1 MQRQVTVGFNNN
13 PLADAAFAASRQVWL
28 ASLGAAAVTRDWAR
42 HEAGKT
48 FRALVKEGSVVEKQ
62 AIRMIN
68 DRVETSIATAA
79 SLWKQT
85 RRTALT
91 TASTLAETAT
101 SALSKFNAPAVVSL
115 APVVKAT
122 KRTKSAGKHVARRTK
137 RASRKA

>member
-1 MQRQVTVGFNNN
+1 MQRQLILGSN
-13 PLADAAFAASRQVWL
+13 PIADAAFAASRQVWL

-48 FRALVKEGSVVEKQ
+48 FRALVREGSAVEKQ

-68 DRVETSIATAA
+68 DRVETSIATAS

-85 RRTALT
+85 RATALT
-91 TASTLAETAT
+91 TATTLAETAS
-101 SALSKFNAPAVVSL
+101 SALSKLNAPAVARS
-115 APVVKAT
+115 APAKAT
-122 KRTKSAGKHVARRTK
+122 KRTKLAAKRAVRRTK

>member
-1 MQRQVTVGFNNN
+1 MQRQVTFNNN

-28 ASLGAAAVTRDWAR
+28 ASLGAAAITRDWAR

-62 AIRMIN
+62 AIRMLS
-68 DRVETSIATAA
+68 DRVETSIATAT

-85 RRTALT
+85 RATALT
-91 TASTLAETAT
+91 TANTLAETAT
-101 SALSKFNAPAVVSL
+101 STLSKLSRPVVTTS
-115 APVVKAT
+115 APVVKGP
-122 KRTKSAGKHVARRTK
+122 KRARGKRVVRRVK

>member
-1 MQRQVTVGFNNN
+1 MQKQVTLGFNNN

-28 ASLGAAAVTRDWAR
+28 AGLGAAALTRDWAR

-62 AIRMIN
+62 AIRMLS
-68 DRVETSIATAA
+68 DRVETSIATAT

-85 RRTALT
+85 RATALT
-91 TASTLAETAT
+91 TANTLTETAT
-101 SALSKFNAPAVVSL
+101 AALSKISRPVVTTSAPAV
-115 APVVKAT
+115 
-122 KRTKSAGKHVARRTK
+122 KRAKRAGGKRVARRVK

>member
-1 MQRQVTVGFNNN
+1 MQRQVTLGFNNN
-13 PLADAAFAASRQVWL
+13 PLADAAFAASRQFWL
-28 ASLGAAAVTRDWAR
+28 ASLGAASVTRDWAR
-42 HEAGKT
+42 HEAGRT

-91 TASTLAETAT
+91 TATTLAETAT
-101 SALSKFNAPAVVSL
+101 SALSKFSAPTVVHAAPAV
-115 APVVKAT
+115 KAA
-122 KRTKSAGKHVARRTK
+122 KRKHAVRRTK

>member
-1 MQRQVTVGFNNN
+1 MQKQVTLGFNNN

-28 ASLGAAAVTRDWAR
+28 AGLGAAALTRDWAR

-62 AIRMIN
+62 AIRMLS
-68 DRVETSIATAA
+68 DRVETSIATAT

-85 RRTALT
+85 RATALT
-91 TASTLAETAT
+91 TANALAETAT
-101 SALSKFNAPAVVSL
+101 SALAKISRPVVTTSVPAVKP
-115 APVVKAT
+115 A
-122 KRTKSAGKHVARRTK
+122 KRARGKRVARRVK

>member
-1 MQRQVTVGFNNN
+1 MQRQAILGNN
-13 PLADAAFAASRQVWL
+13 PIADAAFAASRQVWL

-48 FRALVKEGSVVEKQ
+48 FRTLVREGSAVEKQ

-68 DRVETSIATAA
+68 DRVETSIATAS

-85 RRTALT
+85 RATALT
-91 TASTLAETAT
+91 TATTLAETAS
-101 SALSKFNAPAVVSL
+101 SALSKLNAPVTVRSTPA
-115 APVVKAT
+115 VKAT
-122 KRTKSAGKHVARRTK
+122 KRTGKRVARRAK